1 MSSLPHTASHRFGA
15 AVPPIDRD
23 AMVRLLSD
31 TVRQASISGHED
43 RVSETY
49 VRFFDER
56 GWDVE
61 KQVLAGAAVAE
72 TETGRA
78 EPRLGD
84 RANVVGWY
92 RRNRGRPTLVI
103 NGHIDV
109 VPVHDENKWT
119 RPPFS
124 GEIAEGHVHGRGS
137 VDTKGGIAAALFA
150 LDACDRAGVEFPF
163 DIAVELVVAEETTGV
178 GTRASLERL
187 PQRLGT
193 IVLEPTDNAI
203 VPLASGLLFFTV
215 KLSGRAAHTS
225 VPWFGIDA
233 APRLIRIYHALT
245 ALGEQRA
252 QTHTHPR
259 IPLPSAVPL
268 AIGTLQAGG
277 WRASVPAEA
286 ALSGRVGVLPGEE
299 LQDVRDAVV
308 ACVREATAGDEHM
321 AENPAEILWDHDGSP
336 SWQTADDEPVVRHL
350 VEGRRRAGLPPR
362 VEGITAGCDAGTLVA
377 AGIPTVV
384 FGPGHM
390 RYAHSPNE
398 RIAVADVAAAAEVL
412 RGALLSWGESA

>member
-1 MSSLPHTASHRFGA
+1 MSSLPHTAAHRPGVTA
-15 AVPPIDRD
+15 PRLDRD
-23 AMVRLLSD
+23 AMIHFLSD
-31 TVRQASISGHED
+31 TVRRASVSGHED
-43 RVSETY
+43 RVSDTY
-49 VRFFDER
+49 VQFFGDR
-56 GWDVE
+56 GWEVE
-61 KQVLAGAAVAE
+61 TQVLADAEVAQSDS
-72 TETGRA
+72 GRA

-103 NGHIDV
+103 NGHVDV
-109 VPVHDENKWT
+109 VPVHDEHRWT
-119 RPPFS
+119 RAPFS

-150 LDACDRAGVEFPF
+150 LDACDRAGVDFPF

-178 GTRASLERL
+178 GTRASLERI
-187 PQRLGT
+187 PHRLGT

-215 KLSGRAAHTS
+215 SLSGRAAHTS
-225 VPWFGIDA
+225 VPWFGVDV
-233 APRLIRIYHALT
+233 APRLIRIYQALT
-245 ALGEQRA
+245 ALGEERA
-252 QTHTHPR
+252 RTHTHPR

-286 ALSGRVGVLPGEE
+286 KLSGRVGVLPGED

-308 ACVREATAGDEHM
+308 ACVREATAGDEYM
-321 AENPAEILWDHDGSP
+321 AENPAEIHWDHEGLP
-336 SWQTADDEPVVRHL
+336 SWQTADEEPVVRHMMA
-350 VEGRRRAGLPPR
+350 GRERAGLPPR

-390 RYAHSPNE
+390 RYAHSPDE
-398 RIAVADVAAAAEVL
+398 RIAVADVAAAAAIL
-412 RGALLSWGESA
+412 SAALLSWGESA